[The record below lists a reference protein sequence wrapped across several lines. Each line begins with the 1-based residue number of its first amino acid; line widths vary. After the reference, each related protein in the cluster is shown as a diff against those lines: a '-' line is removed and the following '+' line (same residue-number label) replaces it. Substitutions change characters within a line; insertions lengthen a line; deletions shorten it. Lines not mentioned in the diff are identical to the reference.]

1 LYNRDGSIYLGT
13 NKPGPFEVIK
23 ISENELVLKKLELR
37 YKIKRQGEEMTDK
50 LKEMVRQ
57 EENMLVIYQRTANL
71 NMGRY

>member
-1 LYNRDGSIYLGT
+1 MYNRDGSIYLGT